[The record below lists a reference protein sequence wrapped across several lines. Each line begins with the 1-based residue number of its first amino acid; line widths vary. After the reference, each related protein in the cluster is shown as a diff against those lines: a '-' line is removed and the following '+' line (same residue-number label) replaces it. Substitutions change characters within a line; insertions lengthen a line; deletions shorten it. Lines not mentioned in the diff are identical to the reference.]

1 MRRAP
6 ILLLCTAVLAACADT
21 PRRNVAA
28 YRAPPVEIGAQGA
41 VLAARLPGEFDGW
54 GLDKAMREGVAAY
67 FARHAPGWQVVDAG
81 RAESPDLELTCT
93 TVRDGISNCADLV
106 VTCDTRR
113 PGKPVASSF
122 VRRFES
128 ETCFK
133 GGEVENYRAEAYNHG
148 LAVGEEVAADIAELP
163 DLQAIAGRKDRR
175 RMLDEALATR
185 DPEAL
190 DAFAAAHP
198 GTEEAERAETIA
210 RGWRAAEAE
219 TPEDGTSPDAE
230 GDAAAAPET
239 VAAAASDAAPEGA
252 EAPATTAAAEAAAE
266 PPSEPGAGGPAGAG
280 PHRDE
285 LLRPRQQP
293 VRRLQLPDRGQ
304 ARRFR
309 APLRRP
315 GLGGDG
321 RQFLP
326 PPGGRGGLP
335 AGRRDRRHHLG
346 LRHVPVGRR
355 AALPGQ
361 RRNSGR
367 GLKPGRSSGPE
378 GAGPPRSPTRDIGR
392 APRAGRRDPRGGGR
406 GAFPTERRAQ
416 QAARGASAA
425 ISPDG
430 RASARRR
437 AGSSASRSRS
447 SRSFSSLSVRSMRR
461 RNSSTGRPGGIGGR

>member
-239 VAAAASDAAPEGA
+239 VAAAASDAAPDGA

-266 PPSEPGAGGPAGAG
+266 PPSEPEPAAQPEPDPTEMSCFDHGNNLCGDYSFPTAAKRADFERRCAALGSEVMAGNSCPRPAGAAG
-280 PHRDE
+280 C
-285 LLRPRQQP
+285 RQ
-293 VRRLQLPDRGQ
+293 
-304 ARRFR
+304 
-309 APLRRP
+309 
-315 GLGGDG
+315 GDG
-321 RQFLP
+321 TVVTTWVYGMSPSVVAQHCRAN
-326 PPGGRGGLP
+326 GGI
-335 AGRRDRRHHLG
+335 
-346 LRHVPVGRR
+346 PVG
-355 AALPGQ
+355 G
-361 RRNSGR
+361 
-367 GLKPGRSSGPE
+367 
-378 GAGPPRSPTRDIGR
+378 
-392 APRAGRRDPRGGGR
+392 
-406 GAFPTERRAQ
+406 
-416 QAARGASAA
+416 
-425 ISPDG
+425 
-430 RASARRR
+430 
-437 AGSSASRSRS
+437 
-447 SRSFSSLSVRSMRR
+447 
-461 RNSSTGRPGGIGGR
+461 